1 MRWRSHPTKRTRGT
15 LLWMLSTKMLP
26 PVGVLVPIYLLFR
39 TAGLLD
45 TQSGLVM
52 IYALMNLPIVVWM
65 LFTFYKE
72 VPNEILEAGRM
83 DGARTWSEVWF
94 LLLPL
99 TMPGVASTGLLSLIL
114 CWNEAFWSLNLTS
127 AGAAPLT
134 AFIASF
140 SSPQGLFFAK
150 LSAASTMAVAPILVF
165 GWFSQRQLV
174 QGLTF
179 GRREVGST
187 YMATLTLHDLRKS
200 YGSTEVIKGID
211 LAIADR
217 EFVVFVGPSGCGKS
231 TLLRMIAGLEE
242 ITSGELQID
251 GKLVNQVGPAD
262 RGLAMVFQTYALYPH
277 MTVRQNMGFALRLA
291 RVPKAERTRKVDDAA
306 RILQLEPYLDRRPK
320 DLSGGQRQ
328 RVAIGRAIVRQP
340 KVVPVRRAAVEPGC
354 RAARPDADRVVAS
367 APGTQRH
374 HDLRHPRP
382 DRGDD
387 DGRQDRRAAG
397 RPGRAGGIAARTL
410 SSAGQPVRGRLH
422 RLAA

>member
-1 MRWRSHPTKRTRGT
+1 MVLTSFKSERDAIAPGLMFSPTLESYHEVFARADYLTFALNSILISVGGTVLALLFAIPAAYAMAFHPTARTRGT

-45 TQSGLVM
+45 TRSGLVM

-83 DGARTWSEVWF
+83 DGARTAGEVWF

-99 TMPGVASTGLLSLIL
+99 TLPGVASTGLLSLIL

-140 SSPQGLFFAK
+140 SSPEGLFFAK

-179 GRREVGST
+179 G
-187 YMATLTLHDLRKS
+187 
-200 YGSTEVIKGID
+200 
-211 LAIADR
+211 
-217 EFVVFVGPSGCGKS
+217 
-231 TLLRMIAGLEE
+231 
-242 ITSGELQID
+242 
-251 GKLVNQVGPAD
+251 
-262 RGLAMVFQTYALYPH
+262 
-277 MTVRQNMGFALRLA
+277 
-291 RVPKAERTRKVDDAA
+291 
-306 RILQLEPYLDRRPK
+306 
-320 DLSGGQRQ
+320 
-328 RVAIGRAIVRQP
+328 
-340 KVVPVRRAAVEPGC
+340 AVK
-354 RAARPDADRVVAS
+354 
-367 APGTQRH
+367 
-374 HDLRHPRP
+374 
-382 DRGDD
+382 
-387 DGRQDRRAAG
+387 
-397 RPGRAGGIAARTL
+397 
-410 SSAGQPVRGRLH
+410 
-422 RLAA
+422 

>member
-1 MRWRSHPTKRTRGT
+1 VFARADYLTFALNSILISAGGTVLALLFAIPAAYAMAFHPTRRTRGT

-45 TQSGLVM
+45 TRSGLVM

-83 DGARTWSEVWF
+83 DGAKTVGEVWF

-99 TMPGVASTGLLSLIL
+99 TLPGVASTGLLSLIL

-140 SSPQGLFFAK
+140 SSPEGLFFAK

-179 GRREVGST
+179 G
-187 YMATLTLHDLRKS
+187 
-200 YGSTEVIKGID
+200 
-211 LAIADR
+211 
-217 EFVVFVGPSGCGKS
+217 
-231 TLLRMIAGLEE
+231 
-242 ITSGELQID
+242 
-251 GKLVNQVGPAD
+251 
-262 RGLAMVFQTYALYPH
+262 
-277 MTVRQNMGFALRLA
+277 
-291 RVPKAERTRKVDDAA
+291 
-306 RILQLEPYLDRRPK
+306 
-320 DLSGGQRQ
+320 
-328 RVAIGRAIVRQP
+328 
-340 KVVPVRRAAVEPGC
+340 AVK
-354 RAARPDADRVVAS
+354 
-367 APGTQRH
+367 
-374 HDLRHPRP
+374 
-382 DRGDD
+382 
-387 DGRQDRRAAG
+387 
-397 RPGRAGGIAARTL
+397 
-410 SSAGQPVRGRLH
+410 
-422 RLAA
+422 